1 MAQGRE
7 CLRRVGAGVVA
18 LLLQILTPADRPPRC
33 RRRSGSAA
41 RFSVGPATPSFP
53 VWRSNSFFFLAE
65 RVLPGKRPRRCRVAA
80 LGRSGP
86 RTVPRGGQGP
96 PRGEDR
102 TALRVIV
109 ACWRHSLLS
118 VQADSGSL
126 TVAGQDRYRPA
137 STRKTQASNLR
148 QFLPN
153 TEFNRANSSERRRIV
168 TLGHLIAG
176 RKVIRSISNGWG
188 INNGRAMFSVRCSSD
203 SQQL

>member
-1 MAQGRE
+1 MSSPCWRRRGRATASGSDASRPTAWVHTAIRISRTI
-7 CLRRVGAGVVA
+7 LRWTRCTEFSRLA
-18 LLLQILTPADRPPRC
+18 LKFLLFLGQKGIARQTTSKVPRC
-33 RRRSGSAA
+33 CPWTVRAENCSSWRSG
-41 RFSVGPATPSFP
+41 T
-53 VWRSNSFFFLAE
+53 
-65 RVLPGKRPRRCRVAA
+65 
-80 LGRSGP
+80 
-86 RTVPRGGQGP
+86 

-137 STRKTQASNLR
+137 STRKTHASNLR